1 MSRIELP
8 ELIEFIQL
16 CDVVKSSRPGPK
28 GCQLKVGT
36 RRRGPRLLVFNNFL
50 INIDIDI
57 LKNVLIDSDI
67 LKNIF
72 IDINIFRIVLT
83 DIDILKSLKFI

>member
-1 MSRIELP
+1 MSRIELHELP

-50 INIDIDI
+50 INVDI
-57 LKNVLIDSDI
+57 DI

>member
-1 MSRIELP
+1 MSPIELHELP

-50 INIDIDI
+50 INVDI
-57 LKNVLIDSDI
+57 DI